1 MESIARNQATMAQIQ
16 RLEDAATNPL
26 TGSAWPVGHDEILQ
40 NRRTLPVYGK
50 FDDIL
55 EAYHQN
61 QVLILS
67 CETGSGKS
75 TQIPQMLLYDEYESG
90 LRIACTQPRRL
101 AATTLAERVSKEMA
115 VVLGEEV
122 GYQIGGEKNMDKNNK
137 RSRLAYMTE
146 DSLVRKMGS
155 DNKLSDFA
163 CIIIDEAHERTVEAD
178 MLMALLK
185 RTLRHRKDLKLIIM
199 SAPVDISKFQ
209 DYFNGCPLVHIAGR
223 NHQVEIQYLEPK
235 TACNDFRALS
245 VNTVANIHQSYGP
258 GNILVF
264 LPGQGEINQV
274 CDLLRKYVKDLDV
287 FALYSKM
294 PSKKQH
300 MALSSEGPNR
310 KCIVS
315 TNIAETSLSIDN
327 IVYVVD
333 SGLSRQLS
341 YNPRLDMDML
351 RVAPN
356 SQASANQRAGRA
368 GLTKNGVCLRLYSK
382 QEFEL
387 MGASTEPD
395 IRRRSFQAVA
405 LRLLS
410 LCYIKIVDFSWI
422 DAPHPDSI
430 LRAAQDLQG
439 WGFLKDDGF
448 LTPLGKIASQFP
460 MDPIWYRAIHIGA
473 ELVCA
478 MDIVDIAVVCNSQ
491 KSIFA
496 DAPKHQQVA
505 DLFRGAAA
513 RYPSDHMALAN
524 AFNMFTAEREKCRQ
538 DNAPKSKLRD
548 WCKSN
553 FLNFDALDGIRI
565 ARDKLGPFLEGTA
578 KLNASIASQR
588 DAKSVPKA
596 LAIAFAHQTA
606 IYNGGDDEYRTVP
619 ENTSGRL
626 SPTGSLIDGNYEWI
640 VYTRFSVTGRKIYFE
655 NATAI
660 DAEWLVDLP
669 NFQENQLA
677 LKKDGRLRQPKVK
690 ESLDAAKARIAASTT
705 I

>member
-1 MESIARNQATMAQIQ
+1 MAQIQ

-26 TGSAWPVGHDEILQ
+26 TGSEWPADHSKIVQG
-40 NRRTLPVYGK
+40 RRTLPVHGNL
-50 FDDIL
+50 DEIL

-61 QVLILS
+61 QVLVLS

-75 TQIPQMLLYDEYESG
+75 SQIPQMLFYDEYESG
-90 LRIACTQPRRL
+90 LRVACTQPRRL

-122 GYQIGGEKNMDKNNK
+122 GYVIGGEKKMDKK
-137 RSRLAYMTE
+137 MKKSRLLYMTE
-146 DSLVRKMGS
+146 DSLVRRLGS
-155 DNKLSDFA
+155 DNNFPDFA

-185 RTLRHRKDLKLIIM
+185 KTLRHRKDLKLIIM
-199 SAPVDISKFQ
+199 SAPVNISKFQ
-209 DYFNGCPLVHIAGR
+209 DYFNGCPLVHVAGQ
-223 NHQVEIQYLEPK
+223 NHKVEINYLAPR
-235 TACNDFRALS
+235 TACNDLRALA
-245 VNTVANIHQSYGP
+245 VNVVAMIHQSYGP

-274 CDLLRKYVKDLDV
+274 CDLLRKYLKDLDV
-287 FALYSKM
+287 FALYSKL
-294 PSKKQH
+294 SSRKQH
-300 MALSSEGPNR
+300 MALNPEGPNR

-315 TNIAETSLSIDN
+315 TNIAETSLTIDN

-333 SGLSRQLS
+333 SGLSRQLV

-351 RVAPN
+351 RVAPI

-382 QEFEL
+382 EDFEL
-387 MGASTEPD
+387 MDASTEPD
-395 IRRRSFQAVA
+395 IRRRSFQATA

-410 LCYIKIVDFSWI
+410 IGYMNIVGFKWM

-430 LRAAQDLQG
+430 LRAAQDLQD

-448 LTPLGKIASQFP
+448 LTPLGRIAAHFP
-460 MDPIWYRAIHIGA
+460 IDPIWYRAIHIGA
-473 ELVCA
+473 GLGCA
-478 MDIVDIAVVCNSQ
+478 FDIVDIAVVCHSQ

-496 DAPKHQQVA
+496 HAPEHQRVA
-505 DLFRGAAA
+505 DLFRATAA
-513 RYPSDHMALAN
+513 RYPSDHVALAN
-524 AFNMFTAEREKCRQ
+524 FFHMFMAEREKCQPDEDPR
-538 DNAPKSKLRD
+538 SKLHD
-548 WCKSN
+548 WCKYN
-553 FLNFDALDGIRI
+553 FLDFDALEGIRNT
-565 ARDKLGPFLEGTA
+565 RKRLHKFLGATA
-578 KLNASIASQR
+578 KLKPSMASQR
-588 DAKSVPKA
+588 DVTSVPKA
-596 LAIAFAHQTA
+596 LAIAFAHHAA

-626 SPTGSLIDGNYEWI
+626 SPTSCLVNGNWEWI
-640 VYTRFSVTGRKIYFE
+640 VYHRFSATGTKVYFE
-655 NATAI
+655 IATAI

-677 LKKDGRLRQPKVK
+677 LKKDGSLRQPKVK
-690 ESLDAAKARIAASTT
+690 NSLDAAKARIAASTT